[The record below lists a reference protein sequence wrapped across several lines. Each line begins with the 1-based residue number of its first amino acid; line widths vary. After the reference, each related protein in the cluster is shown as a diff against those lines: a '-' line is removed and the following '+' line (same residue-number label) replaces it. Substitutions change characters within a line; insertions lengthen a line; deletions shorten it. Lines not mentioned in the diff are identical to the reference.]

1 VNNWLERN
9 RGYLIAVLVNLI
21 VTGLAVVWLRWPAPG
36 GVEVLVPT
44 SAPPPPSTTTPTP
57 ALVVIYVSGAVV
69 RPDVYAL
76 AEGSRVKQAV
86 EAAGG
91 FTANADRDRV
101 NLAAGLADGEQLYVP
116 RVGEAVP
123 ATVAAPRPTPRAQS
137 TGPAGPVNINT
148 ASLVELD
155 TLPGIGPA
163 LAQRIIDDRTANGP
177 FQSPED
183 IKRVHGIGDAL
194 YEQIKGLI
202 VVR

>member
-1 VNNWLERN
+1 
-9 RGYLIAVLVNLI
+9 
-21 VTGLAVVWLRWPAPG
+21 
-36 GVEVLVPT
+36 
-44 SAPPPPSTTTPTP
+44 
-57 ALVVIYVSGAVV
+57 
-69 RPDVYAL
+69 VYAL